1 MVWFVVQGVRR
12 VEPTV
17 GNLTSRREFLG
28 AFAAEAVLACGGL
41 LSGCGAALRDKLS
54 VEPRRARG
62 DEAFVV
68 RLRGLS
74 AGERVVLTAAFD
86 DAFGQEWSSTAVFEA
101 DGDGSVDTSERSPV
115 EGSYGVEDPM
125 GLVWSALGPNPYTPP
140 LPASPV
146 RLEARVGDERAGTEV
161 ERFDLAE
168 WAHSEEVR
176 EGGLVGRLFSPDGS
190 DAAPGVLV
198 LGGSEGGLSPFAE
211 RQAALLAS
219 RGYAALALAYFR
231 GEFFEPEGAEGLPET
246 LKRVPLE
253 YFGRAVRWLRE
264 RDGVDGDRIGALG
277 TSRGGELALLLGS
290 IHREIKAVVSY
301 VGSGVV
307 TPAIESGAVADE
319 PAWTRRGE
327 PVPYVWFGDRSPSEI
342 SDREL
347 RREAEE
353 AAIPVEQ
360 TNGPVLLIAAG
371 GDAVWD
377 SVRLS
382 RLAMDRL
389 EGADRSREDELA
401 VYPEAGHALGAPYVP
416 TGDSTARASAGH
428 PRRTPGRTRTPGGR
442 RPRYWIGR
450 WNRDPGRIWR
460 PVLRSIHPTA

>member
-1 MVWFVVQGVRR
+1 M
-12 VEPTV
+12 EPTV

-28 AFAAEAVLACGGL
+28 AFAAGAVLACGGL

-86 DAFGQEWSSTAVFEA
+86 DAFGQEWFSTAVFEA

-253 YFGRAVRWLRE
+253 YFGRVVRWAARE
-264 RDGVDGDRIGALG
+264 GWG
-277 TSRGGELALLLGS
+277 
-290 IHREIKAVVSY
+290 
-301 VGSGVV
+301 
-307 TPAIESGAVADE
+307 
-319 PAWTRRGE
+319 RRG
-327 PVPYVWFGDRSPSEI
+327 PDRGARDLARRGAGPATRVHPPGDQGG
-342 SDREL
+342 REL
-347 RREAEE
+347 RGQRGRHPRHRERR
-353 AAIPVEQ
+353 
-360 TNGPVLLIAAG
+360 G
-371 GDAVWD
+371 GGRA
-377 SVRLS
+377 RLDPQG
-382 RLAMDRL
+382 R
-389 EGADRSREDELA
+389 
-401 VYPEAGHALGAPYVP
+401 
-416 TGDSTARASAGH
+416 ARAVRVVRG
-428 PRRTPGRTRTPGGR
+428 P
-442 RPRYWIGR
+442 
-450 WNRDPGRIWR
+450 
-460 PVLRSIHPTA
+460 